1 MCDVALCPP
10 QIAAM
15 MSTPEG
21 QALMS
26 DPEMAPVLRDM
37 QSGGPMAAMRHMSN
51 PAVMA
56 KVMALMG
63 QKK

>member
-1 MCDVALCPP
+1 
-10 QIAAM
+10 M